1 MFLSHIDNF
10 AVEKKYLAP
19 RIQVALEFLRKTD
32 WSSKADGKYVID
44 GDVIIANLA
53 TYTTKPKAE
62 CKAETHL
69 KYIDI
74 QYMVKGAEVMGYSPL
89 LSGQEIAEDCS
100 KEKDAIF
107 YKNINNEQ
115 EVVVSEK
122 MYTIFYPTDI
132 HIPSCLVTTPQEIRK
147 IVVKIA
153 IEQ

>member
-10 AVEKKYLAP
+10 ANEKKYLAP
-19 RIQVALEFLRKTD
+19 RIQQALEFLQKTD

-44 GDVIIANLA
+44 GDKIVANLA
-53 TYTTKPKAE
+53 TYTTKPKQE
-62 CKAETHL
+62 CKAETHI

-74 QYMVKGAEVMGYSPL
+74 QYMVKGTEKMGYSPL
-89 LSGQEIAEDCS
+89 LVGQEIEEDCS
-100 KEKDAIF
+100 KDKDAIF
-107 YKNINNEQ
+107 YKNITDENEII
-115 EVVVSEK
+115 VSEK

-132 HIPSCLVTTPQEIRK
+132 HRPSCMIIAPSEIRK